1 MEAANQT
8 IRKAAKA
15 ARVPLWMLAEKLGVS
30 EPTMTRKLR
39 RELDSQEQ
47 EKILAIIAEIAQEK
61 ETANENADN

>member
-15 ARVPLWMLAEKLGVS
+15 ARVPLWMLAERIGVS

-39 RELDSQEQ
+39 RELDGREQ
-47 EKILAIIAEIAQEK
+47 EKILAIIAEIAREK
-61 ETANENADN
+61 EAADGEQ

>member
-39 RELDSQEQ
+39 RELDSREQ
-47 EKILAIIAEIAQEK
+47 EKILTIIAEIAQEK
-61 ETANENADN
+61 EAANGKQ